1 MLIIVNYGKQPHEY
15 MWKLEN
21 FISFSLKIDY
31 VNCLPWELPT
41 GQSGDLEA
49 GPGDLTGRDKLL
61 CYGYHI
67 IQNRKNTATNIT
79 KTLILKS

>member
-1 MLIIVNYGKQPHEY
+1 MSIVCHGK
-15 MWKLEN
+15 
-21 FISFSLKIDY
+21 
-31 VNCLPWELPT
+31 LPT

-61 CYGYHI
+61 CYGYHRI
-67 IQNRKNTATNIT
+67 LNRKNTATNITKTLILKYYHRIPNRKNTATNIT

>member
-1 MLIIVNYGKQPHEY
+1 

-21 FISFSLKIDY
+21 FISFSLKLIMSI
-31 VNCLPWELPT
+31 VCHGKLPT